1 MKAVCAPQVICQTN
15 PALHKADA
23 TVSVTAESNPDTCT
37 DITYHQQSES
47 LINPHLLGL
56 AGQQRI
62 FSLSDGGQGF
72 YITYSDK
79 KSCTRHGV
87 GAP

>member
-37 DITYHQQSES
+37 DIMYH
-47 LINPHLLGL
+47 
-56 AGQQRI
+56 R
-62 FSLSDGGQGF
+62 
-72 YITYSDK
+72 
-79 KSCTRHGV
+79 
-87 GAP
+87 